1 MRVLMVAQS
10 IYGDG
15 IGTVVSNM
23 QASLTNV
30 GVVVDVAVFQ
40 NYSIDNTAVKEVLDN
55 GGNIFHIPG
64 LKQAGFF
71 GFMKK
76 IKQLCQE
83 NYYDVIHIHTGMFAW
98 IAAKAAKSC
107 NIKKRIGHAHGKM
120 TNMPFVLEKALM
132 GPFRLMN
139 QRYCTDLVGCTEE
152 SNRFAFG
159 KKGIVIPNYVRTERI
174 LGVPQDTIKDT
185 RLKLDGNNDKVLFCF
200 MGNVDVNKN
209 VIFLPEV
216 LKELRERNINA
227 ELIVIGEGIMLDKTK
242 ALARTMNVD
251 KNIVFLGRRNDC
263 NVLIQAMDY
272 YISASFSEGMSMSM
286 IEAQMSGKPCFVSN
300 TISKDS
306 DLGIGLFH
314 YVEKYDAKIWADTIE
329 KVVKNQKCAIS
340 REMVLQKIDEA
351 SLSEEKIVK
360 KLLSIYR
367 EYH

>member
-1 MRVLMVAQS
+1 MRVLLVAQS

-23 QASLTNV
+23 QASLTNT
-30 GVVVDVAVFQ
+30 GNAVDVAVFQ
-40 NYSIDNTAVKEVLDN
+40 NYSKEANAVKEVLDN

-64 LKQAGFF
+64 LRQAGFF
-71 GFMKK
+71 GFMK
-76 IKQLCQE
+76 IIRQLCHD
-83 NYYDVIHIHTGMFAW
+83 NHYDVIHIHTGMFAW

-120 TNMPFVLEKALM
+120 TNMPFILEKALM

-139 QRYCTDLVGCTEE
+139 QIYCTDLVGCTEE
-152 SNRFAFG
+152 SNLFAFG
-159 KKGIVIPNYVRTERI
+159 KKGIVIPNYVRTEKI
-174 LGVPQDTIKDT
+174 LGVPHELIKDT
-185 RLKLDGNNDKVLFCF
+185 RSKLGNNNDKVLFCF

-216 LKELRERNINA
+216 LKELRERGINA
-227 ELIVIGEGIMLDKTK
+227 EFIVIGEGIMLDKTK
-242 ALARTMNVD
+242 ALARTLNVD

-300 TISKDS
+300 SISKDS

-314 YVEKYDAKIWADTIE
+314 YIEKYDAKLWADTIE
-329 KVVKNQKCAIS
+329 KVVNNHECAIP
-340 REMVLQKIDEA
+340 RDNAMQKIDEA

-367 EYH
+367 A